1 MLFGLGGNGNFFV
14 VLVYVEE
21 VTAQLKLNANRV
33 DPLPL
38 GRKCKRLAWK
48 ATLPHAVL
56 RSQSENETLAF
67 CSQCWAIYIFLI

>member
-38 GRKCKRLAWK
+38 GRKCK
-48 ATLPHAVL
+48 
-56 RSQSENETLAF
+56 
-67 CSQCWAIYIFLI
+67 